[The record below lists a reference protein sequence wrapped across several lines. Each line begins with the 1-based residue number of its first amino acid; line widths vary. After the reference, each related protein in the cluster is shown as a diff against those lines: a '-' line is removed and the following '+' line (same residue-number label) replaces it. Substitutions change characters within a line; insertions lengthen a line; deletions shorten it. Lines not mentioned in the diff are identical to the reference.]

1 MMGLTNIKTYVS
13 SILVLYLII
22 SGCKTTDKAQKVAL
36 GNKTP
41 GPPTIVYKMKKD
53 YSQNVPVILSA
64 DKSNITSYPAVE
76 DVNMNGSYPLPTLLS
91 KGYYL
96 DNRGI
101 NPNVAFTLYTYED
114 YSKLPATPSVDE
126 LFIAITN
133 NNPILEMYD
142 CGNRLRYSNIET
154 DLNSI
159 IDRGELAKK
168 CTRLK

>member
-1 MMGLTNIKTYVS
+1 MKASASYV
-13 SILVLYLII
+13 IVLLLMIG
-22 SGCKTTDKAQKVAL
+22 GCKTTDKAPKAAV
-36 GNKTP
+36 GNKAP

-53 YSQNVPVILSA
+53 YSQNVPVILSD
-64 DKSNITSYPAVE
+64 DKKSITSYPAVE
-76 DVNMNGSYPLPTLLS
+76 DVNLNGSYPLPSLLS

-126 LFIAITN
+126 LFISITN

-142 CGNRLRYSNIET
+142 CGNRLRFSNIEA